1 MSTTITNVSTVT
13 TPASNTFWTDLKK
26 LLPAIELAG
35 NVALLATGV
44 GAPFEPLVA
53 SLEGSV
59 NPLLQSVG
67 TAQPVTTTLLNVYA
81 TIIGVLTALKN
92 TPGLP
97 AATLSQIDEYISA
110 AQDATAAYVSAE
122 SGFSAANYQPVSSI
136 A

>member
-1 MSTTITNVSTVT
+1 MSTSP
-13 TPASNTFWTDLKK
+13 TPAPSGFWATLKQ

-53 SLEGSV
+53 SLEQSV
-59 NPLLQSVG
+59 NPLLQSIG
-67 TAQPVTTTLLNVYA
+67 TPQTVASTVMNVYA
-81 TIIGVLTALKN
+81 TIIGILTTLKQ

-97 AATLSQIDEYISA
+97 AATLAEVDGYMTA
-110 AQDATAAYVSAE
+110 AQSGTAGYLQAQT
-122 SGFSAANYQPVSSI
+122 GFSAANYTPVTPI

>member
-1 MSTTITNVSTVT
+1 MAT
-13 TPASNTFWTDLKK
+13 TPTPAPTTSFWTKLKA

-53 SLEGSV
+53 SLEQSV
-59 NPLLQSVG
+59 NPLLQSIG
-67 TAQPVTTTLLNVYA
+67 SGQSGSAEIMTVYA
-81 TIIGVLTALKN
+81 TIIGILTTLKA

-97 AATLSQIDEYISA
+97 ADILTQIDGYITA
-110 AQDATAAYVSAE
+110 AQSGTAGYLQAQTGYNP
-122 SGFSAANYQPVSSI
+122 ANYTPVTPI